1 MAENNL
7 EDLKVLTGESGDRL
21 LSSLLLRAKNI
32 ILTKTNRTNLIP
44 ALERLQLELALEMF
58 NRQGSEGELSR
69 SEGGVS
75 VSYKDGISETLLTS
89 INQYRLA
96 RVSGRAFEAKPTEDV

>member
-7 EDLKVLTGESGDRL
+7 EDLKVLTGESDEKL

-32 ILTKTNRTNLIP
+32 ILTKTNRTKMIP
-44 ALERLQLELALEMF
+44 ALERIQLELALEMF

-69 SEGGVS
+69 SEGGIS
-75 VSYKDGISETLLTS
+75 VSYKDGISDTLLTS

-96 RVSGRAFEAKPTEDV
+96 RVSGRAFEAKPPEGS